1 MLFAKRKRVI
11 VAIIALVGF
20 VCVFSACFNNQMP
33 QKLSQMP
40 QKLSEL
46 EETILLQ
53 RLTDHGISIPAN
65 LEISVICNA
74 IADLEVDSDRSAPV
88 VGWTEFA
95 DFYEELRS
103 FVKEHSAITQ
113 YCPPSKTPT

>member
-20 VCVFSACFNNQMP
+20 VCVFSACSNN
-33 QKLSQMP
+33 QMP

-65 LEISVICNA
+65 LEISVICDA
-74 IADLEVDSDRSAPV
+74 IADLELIRTDLRQLL
-88 VGWTEFA
+88 VGQSLQIFT
-95 DFYEELRS
+95 
-103 FVKEHSAITQ
+103 KN
-113 YCPPSKTPT
+113 

>member
-20 VCVFSACFNNQMP
+20 VCVFSACSNN
-33 QKLSQMP
+33 QMP

-65 LEISVICNA
+65 LEISVICDA

-95 DFYEELRS
+95 NFYEELRS

-113 YCPPSKTPT
+113 

>member
-20 VCVFSACFNNQMP
+20 VCVFSACSNNQMP
-33 QKLSQMP
+33 Q
-40 QKLSEL
+40 L

-65 LEISVICNA
+65 LEISVICDA

-113 YCPPSKTPT
+113 

>member
-20 VCVFSACFNNQMP
+20 VCVFSSCFNN
-33 QKLSQMP
+33 QMP

-65 LEISVICNA
+65 LEISVICDA

-113 YCPPSKTPT
+113 

>member
-1 MLFAKRKRVI
+1 MSFAKRMRGI
-11 VAIIALVGF
+11 AILFALAGF
-20 VCVFSACFNNQMP
+20 ICAFSACSGNTT
-33 QKLSQMP
+33 P

-46 EETILLQ
+46 DETALLQ
-53 RLTDHGISIPAN
+53 RLADYEVVIPAN
-65 LEISVICNA
+65 LEISVICDA

-113 YCPPSKTPT
+113 